1 MACPVQVERII
12 CQQEA
17 ASSLSSLICKTWGLA
32 WNPAKVKTCFCG
44 KAPRLWK
51 LLPGFKSPLTP
62 PPPKPSPTARHQPS
76 GSSLLV
82 YTIGYMGAWW
92 TVALE
97 LEAGEE
103 FRRVVGA
110 HSCPCYYQGLTPPEQ
125 DSGQGQGQAQS
136 PAQRFLQILSKKGV

>member
-1 MACPVQVERII
+1 MGV
-12 CQQEA
+12 
-17 ASSLSSLICKTWGLA
+17 SLESCEGEDM
-32 WNPAKVKTCFCG
+32 F
-44 KAPRLWK
+44 LWK
-51 LLPGFKSPLTP
+51 SAQALEAPARIQIPSDA

-97 LEAGEE
+97 LEAREE

-110 HSCPCYYQGLTPPEQ
+110 HACPCYYQGLTPTEQ

-136 PAQRFLQILSKKGV
+136 PAQRFLQILSKKGI